1 MSKRMCFSLA
11 VLCLPLLAPVMA
23 STQQP
28 TEPPVFTRVA
38 VWQVPRTQWEA
49 TVEAFNRDSRPVLER
64 LLAEGKIISSGNGEI
79 VIHGEEGWTHVD
91 WAQASSLAA
100 AQGVVDAFQAAA
112 RALPEA
118 ERQRRGAEFAA
129 RVTKHRDF
137 LLRSLV
143 HRGRTAGRTT
153 GYVWGTVREM
163 KPGRGDEW
171 LDLWKKYIQP
181 VYDELLANGTI
192 LAYEVSV
199 QHFVSDSPN
208 LRYIWYVAPNLEAID
223 KVRETF
229 AASFQKR
236 SAEER
241 QAIFTDLG
249 ENEVPASVRN
259 FFDRL
264 VNFAH
269 K

>member
-1 MSKRMCFSLA
+1 
-11 VLCLPLLAPVMA
+11 
-23 STQQP
+23 
-28 TEPPVFTRVA
+28 
-38 VWQVPRTQWEA
+38 
-49 TVEAFNRDSRPVLER
+49 
-64 LLAEGKIISSGNGEI
+64 
-79 VIHGEEGWTHVD
+79 
-91 WAQASSLAA
+91 
-100 AQGVVDAFQAAA
+100 
-112 RALPEA
+112 
-118 ERQRRGAEFAA
+118 
-129 RVTKHRDF
+129 
-137 LLRSLV
+137 
-143 HRGRTAGRTT
+143 
-153 GYVWGTVREM
+153 
-163 KPGRGDEW
+163 
-171 LDLWKKYIQP
+171 
-181 VYDELLANGTI
+181 
-192 LAYEVSV
+192 V